1 MIQDSQRSEL
11 YEALIG
17 TKRTDYYLKQF
28 ASFDARG
35 GGFYPS
41 WNWAAF
47 IFSVLWVQYRKLHD
61 LFWVLLLIVF
71 LGLIP
76 IGRSLEVLSISFY
89 VACLISLGVYANALY
104 YRRTNKII
112 AKAHAQHPDPQKLL
126 PYLRSRG
133 DVDKRN
139 PELFVF
145 LIVVGSMMV
154 FAYGAR
160 EDYIVRSHVQR
171 AVKSADGT
179 RKAIESLVR
188 KGHMLGALPVDSE
201 GIGAVGSS
209 TFDVKYLSRVS
220 YDNKGVVTI
229 TMADHMHFGAARN
242 QTLLYVPTLHNGQLA
257 WELSENS
264 TVPPKYLPNGPA
276 WPPRKYEDR
285 FLAIENGTDRETTIA
300 ELGEPRSTTT
310 KLFLRQSNGGRVD
323 DQRLPETAYYLIW
336 QHRDS
341 VFVIGFDETDR
352 STEKLDGLRFP

>member
-112 AKAHAQHPDPQKLL
+112 AKAHAQQPDPQKLL

-276 WPPRKYEDR
+276 WSPRKYEDR

-310 KLFLRQSNGGRVD
+310 KLFLRQSNGVRVD
-323 DQRLPETAYYLIW
+323 DKRLPETAYYLIW